1 MVQDVRRDDAN
12 DIDAILERRL
22 GPGHVAK
29 IGVAARSNPLWSRR
43 QQAFARQAAG
53 IGNENSDRSQL
64 GAHFIDRGSHLART
78 ATSATTPSADGP
90 EAEISPASV
99 SIKAGL
105 RATKPMR

>member
-12 DIDAILERRL
+12 DIDAILARSL
-22 GPGHVAK
+22 GLGHVAV
-29 IGVAARSNPLWSRR
+29 IGVAARSNPSGVV
-43 QQAFARQAAG
+43 ASKPSPRQAAG
-53 IGNENSDRSQL
+53 IVNENSDRSQL
-64 GAHFIDRGSHLART
+64 GAHFIDRGSRLART
-78 ATSATTPSADGP
+78 ATSATTPNADGP